1 MWLYLVYYFPKLQ
14 ECCHNDDEAMDDDG
28 GDDRLVMEQ
37 IPGPAITLHYTS
49 THSPLSTQRAHLT
62 AFKTSN
68 MKRMVSLL
76 THGREIY
83 HSVNRLRSFVSS
95 CHHVTKTATAN
106 TILAPHTLDIWINI
120 LNCMDSVYFVDNT
133 QYYVNVLLA
142 NKGWL

>member
-14 ECCHNDDEAMDDDG
+14 ECCHNDDEAMDEDG
-28 GDDRLVMEQ
+28 GTIGSWWSRYRDLPSLC
-37 IPGPAITLHYTS
+37 ITPAY
-49 THSPLSTQRAHLT
+49 SPLSTQRAHLT

-83 HSVNRLRSFVSS
+83 HSVNNRLQSFVSS

-142 NKGWL
+142 HKGWL